1 MFERICIPPKY
12 PEGTSFDIGQMA
24 ESLLFYGEVILILK
38 YSSLKGLLQQCN
50 PETLIRLLEHGRL
63 KIKYTHHMLGAI
75 SRSENLPFAR
85 YDFGLISSEKQR
97 LENGAQTILQEI
109 TGKKGKGRR
118 LANRLIKY
126 IEPINYEGEITKQI
140 VTEIQDGKFIS
151 EYIFRKLKKLDPK
164 LSQKVIFN
172 FAPVVKG
179 EGFPLKTNINFIE
192 LAKSYSKATK
202 VNKPS
207 AILADYGTTIADLS
221 LWAKYDTE
229 VAVNNNQADVL
240 QSRFDVLLSQKRG
253 SEEIISNFQD
263 LVLDDSKA
271 LQNAINSGNRTLE
284 EFCKILERSNKFSSW
299 IRRQEP
305 DSNLVKSYYKEV
317 TSSSWIDKLPSKTS
331 RWAIFTG
338 GGIALDLLTASGV
351 GTATGV
357 AISAFDNFV
366 LDNLIKGWKPN
377 QFINDDLNSFIKNK

>member
-1 MFERICIPPKY
+1 MFDRICIPPKY

-24 ESLLFYGEVILILK
+24 ESLLFYGEVIIILK

-50 PETLIRLLEHGRL
+50 PETIIRLLEHGRL
-63 KIKYTHHMLGAI
+63 KLKYTHHMLGAI
-75 SRSENLPFAR
+75 SRNENLPFAR

-97 LENGAQTILQEI
+97 IDNAAQTILQEI

-140 VTEIQDGKFIS
+140 VEEIQDGKFIS
-151 EYIFRKLKKLDPK
+151 EYIFRKLKKVDSS

-179 EGFPLKTNINFIE
+179 EGFPLQTNINFIE
-192 LAKSYSKATK
+192 LSKLISDDTK
-202 VNKPS
+202 INKPS

-221 LWAKYDTE
+221 LWSKYNTE

-240 QSRFDVLLSQKRG
+240 QSRFDVLLSQQKG
-253 SEEIISNFQD
+253 SEEIRSNFQD
-263 LVLDDSKA
+263 FVLDDSKA
-271 LQNAINSGNRTLE
+271 IQKSINSGDRTLE
-284 EFCKILERSNKFSSW
+284 EFCSILERSDKFSSW
-299 IRRQEP
+299 IRGQEP
-305 DSNLVKSYYKEV
+305 DSNLVKSYYKEA
-317 TSSSWIDKLPSKTS
+317 TSNSWVDKLPSKAS

-338 GGIALDLLTASGV
+338 TGIALDLLTATGL

-357 AISAFDNFV
+357 AISAFDSFV
-366 LDNLIKGWKPN
+366 LDKLIKGWKPN
-377 QFINDDLNSFIKNK
+377 QFINDDLLNFIKK